1 MTTVVALVLS
11 GMYTGLKDVHSR
23 NEALFTKRAIL
34 AAVSRYLEKPV
45 SEMTDKE
52 VMKIFEQ
59 QMEQRV
65 ISSDGK
71 ELDEEAVKE
80 KGYKGG
86 RAEDVDMAKERKKP
100 EDERIYPLF
109 IFENEGEK
117 YYIVTVRGSGL
128 WDEIWGN
135 IAIKDDFNTVA
146 GASFDHK
153 GETPGLGAEI
163 KDNPNFSKQFR
174 DKELY
179 TESGEYVSVTVR
191 KGGAKD
197 PDHEVDGIT
206 GATVTTNGVNKMLY
220 EGIKQYE
227 SYFEKLK
234 SGKGSDQMGMM
245 LQ

>member
-34 AAVSRYLEKPV
+34 TAVSRYLDKPV
-45 SEMTDKE
+45 GEMTDEE
-52 VMKIFEQ
+52 VMQIFEQ

-65 ISSDGK
+65 ITTDGT
-71 ELDEEAVKE
+71 ELNEEDVAA

-86 RAEDVDMAKERKKP
+86 RAEDVNMGKERKKP
-100 EDERIYPLF
+100 EGDRIYPLF
-109 IFENEGEK
+109 IFEHEGEK

-135 IAIKDDFNTVA
+135 VAIKDDFNTIA
-146 GASFDHK
+146 GASFDHQ

-163 KDNPNFSKQFR
+163 KDNPDFSKQFR

-179 TESGEYVSVTVR
+179 TESGEYVSITVR

-206 GATVTTNGVNKMLY
+206 GATVTTDGVNKMLY
-220 EGIKQYE
+220 DGIRKYE

-234 SGKGSDQMGMM
+234 SGKGSDRMGIL